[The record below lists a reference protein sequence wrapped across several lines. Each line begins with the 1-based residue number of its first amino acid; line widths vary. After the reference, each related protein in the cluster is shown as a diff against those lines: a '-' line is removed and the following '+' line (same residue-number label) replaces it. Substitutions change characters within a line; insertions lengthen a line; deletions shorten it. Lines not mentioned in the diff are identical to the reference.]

1 MLNYVL
7 TNSKKRDNMETTGN
21 DFLERI
27 KKIQTPVN
35 DALAKY
41 FNGSLDNSALK
52 LSENEVKKTQQ
63 MLNDGGFTD
72 WKGKK
77 LAVDGVRGKRFED
90 SFNKYMQSTVY
101 DPKVETLQRALN
113 VNGFRDK
120 NGNQLLT
127 DGKYGPKTDSAVMAA
142 AEEYRNMNNS
152 ASEKSADMP
161 DTIDDYIKND
171 NKSKTIGYLEN
182 IRQNSPES
190 FDKIMNELE
199 QNGIDINDID
209 SIVGSVTDNAK
220 NSDLDYDASLE
231 DMFGGSETVANTP
244 NLIKDIE
251 DESDRAGKD
260 ALFKFDTEIK
270 EMRKINENITNKLN
284 SKGTSRADVANVLKD
299 FGFGSSNDINNFRN
313 GSDYSV
319 ISSYAAKNGISI
331 DKALDRLSD
340 ITNAKQASTVYVPI
354 RKIAETY
361 GNLKWDGA
369 TESALTTICGQSYRF
384 VNKDSKGTY
393 IDPDDNKM
401 KVSLLPNRNGVGFN
415 LPKLSDNESVNLML
429 YAALAERG
437 TYETGNNFVGYNDWF
452 YNSHVGGNDH
462 PWCAVFVSWVANR
475 TGVLGKN
482 IKNTNSCSDMQ
493 TKYSESGNLHL
504 NGTGYKPKAGDVFFM
519 SSAKYPR
526 GGAHTG
532 FVLSFDEATNSVYTI
547 EGNSGDAVKVLKHN
561 LSEFY
566 SFGSNGGTTY
576 GVKPLNYDNND
587 GRIV

>member
-35 DALAKY
+35 DALEKY
-41 FNGSLDNSALK
+41 FNGSLDNSGLK

-220 NSDLDYDASLE
+220 NADLDYDASLE
-231 DMFGGSETVANTP
+231 DMLGGAETVATGYDNLLPDISKYDLDKLTENMVREKGYYVRSDVPVLQKIFVEYTKKNAQKLLDRNKMTNSTAKVISLNDRGLDVEAIQFRLNQLGYRDKNGNVLVQDGIFGENTLFAVKQFQKEMGLDVDGKVGKMTRAHLYIG
-244 NLIKDIE
+244 NDIE
-251 DESDRAGKD
+251 VTQKIYKETLRVVQENMSGRNIEDKRVTLDKLLEFYYMVRKGSPIDLKSDPEWKYSSCFIFDNRVVRGDAPGNIAYGIAGRILNIDLGLLLD
-260 ALFKFDTEIK
+260 AAGAAQIKAKTSTE
-270 EMRKINENITNKLN
+270 RW
-284 SKGTSRADVANVLKD
+284 R
-299 FGFGSSNDINNFRN
+299 
-313 GSDYSV
+313 
-319 ISSYAAKNGISI
+319 
-331 DKALDRLSD
+331 
-340 ITNAKQASTVYVPI
+340 Q
-354 RKIAETY
+354 Y
-361 GNLKWDGA
+361 GNGD
-369 TESALTTICGQSYRF
+369 
-384 VNKDSKGTY
+384 
-393 IDPDDNKM
+393 DPVDQINIQIGYFYADDM
-401 KVSLLPNRNGVGFN
+401 
-415 LPKLSDNESVNLML
+415 
-429 YAALAERG
+429 
-437 TYETGNNFVGYNDWF
+437 
-452 YNSHVGGNDH
+452 
-462 PWCAVFVSWVANR
+462 
-475 TGVLGKN
+475 
-482 IKNTNSCSDMQ
+482 IK
-493 TKYSESGNLHL
+493 
-504 NGTGYKPKAGDVFFM
+504 
-519 SSAKYPR
+519 
-526 GGAHTG
+526 
-532 FVLSFDEATNSVYTI
+532 
-547 EGNSGDAVKVLKHN
+547 
-561 LSEFY
+561 
-566 SFGSNGGTTY
+566 
-576 GVKPLNYDNND
+576 
-587 GRIV
+587 

>member
-35 DALAKY
+35 DALEKY

-220 NSDLDYDASLE
+220 NADLDYDASLE
-231 DMFGGSETVANTP
+231 DMFGGAETVALKGKKYDVNNSEKKRLDRATKAVSD
-244 NLIKDIE
+244 NATYIKDAAKKYGVNPAILGSCIYTEQYWNYNWIDVLTDVPAYWRDTSVGVAQVKISTAKALEDAGYIE
-251 DESDRAGKD
+251 VTKPINGHTVESSLSREELICIKLTEPKTCIMYAAAYLKYFQDRWKKYYPIIDGSTAVLATLYNQG
-260 ALFKFDTEIK
+260 EIK
-270 EMRKINENITNKLN
+270 PPHSNPVPREFGNFARANYEKVKKILN
-284 SKGTSRADVANVLKD
+284 
-299 FGFGSSNDINNFRN
+299 
-313 GSDYSV
+313 
-319 ISSYAAKNGISI
+319 
-331 DKALDRLSD
+331 
-340 ITNAKQASTVYVPI
+340 
-354 RKIAETY
+354 
-361 GNLKWDGA
+361 
-369 TESALTTICGQSYRF
+369 
-384 VNKDSKGTY
+384 
-393 IDPDDNKM
+393 
-401 KVSLLPNRNGVGFN
+401 
-415 LPKLSDNESVNLML
+415 
-429 YAALAERG
+429 
-437 TYETGNNFVGYNDWF
+437 
-452 YNSHVGGNDH
+452 
-462 PWCAVFVSWVANR
+462 
-475 TGVLGKN
+475 
-482 IKNTNSCSDMQ
+482 
-493 TKYSESGNLHL
+493 
-504 NGTGYKPKAGDVFFM
+504 
-519 SSAKYPR
+519 
-526 GGAHTG
+526 
-532 FVLSFDEATNSVYTI
+532 
-547 EGNSGDAVKVLKHN
+547 
-561 LSEFY
+561 
-566 SFGSNGGTTY
+566 
-576 GVKPLNYDNND
+576 
-587 GRIV
+587 

>member
-35 DALAKY
+35 DALEKY
-41 FNGSLDNSALK
+41 FNGSLDNSGLK

-220 NSDLDYDASLE
+220 NADLDYDASLE
-231 DMFGGSETVANTP
+231 DMFSGAEHPVY
-244 NLIKDIE
+244 KE
-251 DESDRAGKD
+251 DKADLKIYKADQYSKTSTN
-260 ALFKFDTEIK
+260 KFDVYNKDKDRIKRATKAISDNAAYIK
-270 EMRKINENITNKLN
+270 EAAKKYGVNPAILGACIYTEQYWNYNWIDVLTDVPAYWHDTTVGVAQVKISTAKALEDCGYIEVTKPIVGQSADSSLSREELICEKLTYPKTCIMYAAAYLKYFQDRWKKFYPTIDG
-284 SKGTSRADVANVLKD
+284 STAVLATLYNQGEVKPPHSNP
-299 FGFGSSNDINNFRN
+299 GSSPFGVFARANYEN
-313 GSDYSV
+313 V
-319 ISSYAAKNGISI
+319 K
-331 DKALDRLSD
+331 
-340 ITNAKQASTVYVPI
+340 
-354 RKIAETY
+354 KI
-361 GNLKWDGA
+361 
-369 TESALTTICGQSYRF
+369 
-384 VNKDSKGTY
+384 
-393 IDPDDNKM
+393 
-401 KVSLLPNRNGVGFN
+401 
-415 LPKLSDNESVNLML
+415 
-429 YAALAERG
+429 
-437 TYETGNNFVGYNDWF
+437 
-452 YNSHVGGNDH
+452 
-462 PWCAVFVSWVANR
+462 
-475 TGVLGKN
+475 
-482 IKNTNSCSDMQ
+482 
-493 TKYSESGNLHL
+493 L
-504 NGTGYKPKAGDVFFM
+504 N
-519 SSAKYPR
+519 
-526 GGAHTG
+526 
-532 FVLSFDEATNSVYTI
+532 
-547 EGNSGDAVKVLKHN
+547 
-561 LSEFY
+561 
-566 SFGSNGGTTY
+566 
-576 GVKPLNYDNND
+576 
-587 GRIV
+587 

>member
-35 DALAKY
+35 DALEKY

-220 NSDLDYDASLE
+220 NADLDYDASLE
-231 DMFGGSETVANTP
+231 DMFSGATHPVYNGDDYKAVTTGQNPILDFADFVSKGIN
-244 NLIKDIE
+244 DIGKKAY
-251 DESDRAGKD
+251 DAGYEAQKD
-260 ALFKFDTEIK
+260 AQRAIWRQGAQKYLRENKQYHTSAWMLEHALQDNPEDIYRDNNSRVAYLINHDTEYLNKLDAAIK
-270 EMRKINENITNKLN
+270 NSKNGTIDQDLKDVKFENGDLSLSIHAADIHVKGYKQNNGKWIIEATLTDTYDFTVLQTGIFKADMKSNDSSIAGYANDAAFISQKLGAINPYNITVK
-284 SKGTSRADVANVLKD
+284 
-299 FGFGSSNDINNFRN
+299 F
-313 GSDYSV
+313 Y
-319 ISSYAAKNGISI
+319 
-331 DKALDRLSD
+331 
-340 ITNAKQASTVYVPI
+340 
-354 RKIAETY
+354 
-361 GNLKWDGA
+361 
-369 TESALTTICGQSYRF
+369 TTR
-384 VNKDSKGTY
+384 
-393 IDPDDNKM
+393 
-401 KVSLLPNRNGVGFN
+401 
-415 LPKLSDNESVNLML
+415 
-429 YAALAERG
+429 
-437 TYETGNNFVGYNDWF
+437 
-452 YNSHVGGNDH
+452 
-462 PWCAVFVSWVANR
+462 
-475 TGVLGKN
+475 
-482 IKNTNSCSDMQ
+482 
-493 TKYSESGNLHL
+493 
-504 NGTGYKPKAGDVFFM
+504 
-519 SSAKYPR
+519 
-526 GGAHTG
+526 
-532 FVLSFDEATNSVYTI
+532 
-547 EGNSGDAVKVLKHN
+547 
-561 LSEFY
+561 
-566 SFGSNGGTTY
+566 
-576 GVKPLNYDNND
+576 
-587 GRIV
+587 

>member
-21 DFLERI
+21 DFFERI

-41 FNGSLDNSALK
+41 FNGSLDNSGLK

-231 DMFGGSETVANTP
+231 DMFSGAETVANTP

-251 DESDRAGKD
+251 DESNRANKE

-270 EMRKINENITNKLN
+270 EMRKTNENITNKLN
-284 SKGTSRADVANVLKD
+284 SKGSSRAAVANVLKD

-313 GSDYSV
+313 GGGYNV
-319 ISSYAAKNGISI
+319 ISSYAAENGISI
-331 DKALDRLSD
+331 EKAIDRLSD
-340 ITNAKQASTVYVPI
+340 ITNTEKAATIYVPI

-361 GNLKWDGA
+361 GDIKWNAG
-369 TESALTTICGQSYRF
+369 TKSADVNICGKRYSFSYGDGKGSY
-384 VNKDSKGTY
+384 VKDEDG
-393 IDPDDNKM
+393 KM
-401 KVSLLPNRNGVGFN
+401 YVSLLPNSNGAGCS

-429 YAALAERG
+429 YTALAERG
-437 TYETGNNFVGYNDWF
+437 TTETGINNTEFGKWF
-452 YNSHVGGNDH
+452 YGREVSGDRYK
-462 PWCAVFVSWVANR
+462 WCGVFVSWCANHVGILDDVVPR
-475 TGVLGKN
+475 YEN
-482 IKNTNSCSDMQ
+482 CTNAQ
-493 TKYSESGNLHL
+493 IAYQNQNRLHLTESG
-504 NGTGYKPKAGDVFFM
+504 YEPKAGDTFFYGN
-519 SSAKYPR
+519 A
-526 GGAHTG
+526 GADHTG
-532 FVLSFDEATNSVYTI
+532 LVLAFDKVNKMVYTI
-547 EGNSGDAVKVLKHN
+547 EGNIGDAVRVLKRP
-561 LSEFY
+561 LSSIY
-566 SFGSNGGTTY
+566 SFGSNGGTTF
-576 GVKPLNYDNND
+576 GIIPNNTD
-587 GRIV
+587 KFTGKIV

>member
-41 FNGSLDNSALK
+41 FNGSLDNSGLK

-142 AEEYRNMNNS
+142 AEEYRNMNSS

-220 NSDLDYDASLE
+220 NADLDYDASLE
-231 DMFGGSETVANTP
+231 HMFGGAETVAKTP
-244 NLIKDIE
+244 NIKDIE
-251 DESDRAGKD
+251 KESNRAAKE

-284 SKGTSRADVANVLKD
+284 SKGSSRADVANVLKD

-331 DKALDRLSD
+331 DKAIDRLSD

-361 GNLKWDGA
+361 GNIKWDDSTKTA
-369 TESALTTICGQSYRF
+369 VTNICGESYRF
-384 VNKDSKGTY
+384 AYGDGKGTY
-393 IDPDDNKM
+393 VNGNDEKM
-401 KVSLLPNRNGVGFN
+401 YVSVLPNKNGVGYN

-437 TYETGNNFVGYNDWF
+437 THETGNNFVEYNDWF
-452 YNSHVGGNDH
+452 YNNRVGGDDH
-462 PWCAVFVSWVANR
+462 PWCAVFVSWCANHVGILDEVVPR
-475 TGVLGKN
+475 YEN
-482 IKNTNSCSDMQ
+482 CTNAQ
-493 TKYSESGNLHL
+493 IAYQNQNRLHLTESG
-504 NGTGYKPKAGDVFFM
+504 YEPKAGDTFFYGN
-519 SSAKYPR
+519 A
-526 GGAHTG
+526 GADHTG
-532 FVLSFDEATNSVYTI
+532 LVLAFDKANKMVYTI
-547 EGNSGDAVKVLKHN
+547 EGNIGDAVRVLKRP
-561 LSEFY
+561 LSSIY
-566 SFGSNGGTTY
+566 SFGSNGGTTF
-576 GVKPLNYDNND
+576 GIIPNNTD
-587 GRIV
+587 KFTGKIV